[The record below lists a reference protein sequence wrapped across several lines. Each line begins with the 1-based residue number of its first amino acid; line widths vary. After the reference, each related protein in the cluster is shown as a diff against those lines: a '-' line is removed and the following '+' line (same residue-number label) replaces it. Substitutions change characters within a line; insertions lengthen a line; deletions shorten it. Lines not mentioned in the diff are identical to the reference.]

1 MVVQPG
7 EEETE
12 DGTSQQPTASS
23 EGEVEGQAP
32 ISLVTNDRI
41 QGNSMK
47 LCQGRVRL
55 DLGKRALAP
64 QQVQNIKAIFAV
76 VPGTNNSST

>member
-1 MVVQPG
+1 MVAQPG

-12 DGTSQQPTASS
+12 EGTSQHPTASS
-23 EGEVEGQAP
+23 EGELEGQAP
-32 ISLVTNDRI
+32 IYLVTNDRI
-41 QGNSMK
+41 QGNGMK

-64 QQVQNIKAIFAV
+64 QQV
-76 VPGTNNSST
+76 